1 MNTKI
6 KLDKDGLIS
15 SQQTVRIYNR
25 KLREKITE
33 DILNSNCSSVNEY
46 INFCVE
52 QYLNS
57 KIDFKKQVQNTNEVL
72 EQNALIGKKFE
83 EELVKT
89 LKAISTKLNNAEF
102 LQLKEMGLLRKFA
115 FGYRIDENKYN
126 NDEYNDTLPQKLKET
141 YKSGQ

>member
-89 LKAISTKLNNAEF
+89 LKAISTKLTNAEF
-102 LQLKEMGLLRKFA
+102 LQLKEMGLLRRFI
-115 FGYRIDENKYN
+115 FGHPIKES
-126 NDEYNDTLPQKLKET
+126 EYDQNAYKDKLPMTLKEN